1 MLDVYV
7 CEDVLEERKI
17 IVNYIESAIL
27 MWEYDMKVI
36 LATSRAQEV
45 VECIKKS
52 KNIGIYFLDINL
64 EYGKSGLV
72 LAEEIREYDPR
83 GFIVFITAHSEM
95 ALMTFQYK
103 VEAMD
108 FILKDQA
115 EHVQRRINE
124 CLENANKKYINNRR
138 GEEKTVTVTKGGKKL
153 TLRQDDIIFFETS
166 VNEHKLFVHTFN
178 KSIEFFGKMKDL
190 ENQVGED
197 FVRCH
202 RAYLVNKKNIKEV
215 DYIKKVIIMKNG
227 AECPISFR
235 MLRLVKAQ
243 IT

>member
-17 IVNYIESAIL
+17 IVHYIEAAIL
-27 MWEYDMKVI
+27 MQEYDMNVI
-36 LATSRAQEV
+36 LASSKAQEV
-45 VECIKKS
+45 IECLKKS
-52 KNIGIYFLDINL
+52 KNTGIYFLDINL
-64 EYGKSGLV
+64 EDGKSGLV

-108 FILKDQA
+108 FILKDQP

-124 CLENANKKYINNRR
+124 CLENANKKYMNNRR

-166 VNEHKLFVHTFN
+166 ANEHKLFVHTLN
-178 KSIEFFGKMKDL
+178 KSIEFFGKMKDI
-190 ENQVGED
+190 ENQVGDD

-235 MLRLVKAQ
+235 MLRQVKVQ

>member
-45 VECIKKS
+45 VECLKKS

-108 FILKDQA
+108 FILKDQP

-124 CLENANKKYINNRR
+124 CLENANKKYINNNSQRR
-138 GEEKTVTVTKGGKKL
+138 
-153 TLRQDDIIFFETS
+153 
-166 VNEHKLFVHTFN
+166 
-178 KSIEFFGKMKDL
+178 
-190 ENQVGED
+190 
-197 FVRCH
+197 
-202 RAYLVNKKNIKEV
+202 
-215 DYIKKVIIMKNG
+215 
-227 AECPISFR
+227 
-235 MLRLVKAQ
+235 
-243 IT
+243 

>member
-17 IVNYIESAIL
+17 IVHYIEAAIL
-27 MWEYDMKVI
+27 MQEYDMNVI
-36 LATSRAQEV
+36 LASSKAQEV
-45 VECIKKS
+45 IECLKKS
-52 KNIGIYFLDINL
+52 KNTGIYFLDINL
-64 EYGKSGLV
+64 EDGKSGLV

-108 FILKDQA
+108 FILKDQP

-124 CLENANKKYINNRR
+124 CLENANKKYMNNRR

-166 VNEHKLFVHTFN
+166 ANEHKLFVHTLN
-178 KSIEFFGKMKDL
+178 KSIEFFGKMKDI

-227 AECPISFR
+227 TECPISFR
-235 MLRLVKAQ
+235 MLRQVKVQ

>member
-178 KSIEFFGKMKDL
+178 KSIEFFGNMKDL
-190 ENQVGED
+190 ENQVVED

-227 AECPISFR
+227 AE
-235 MLRLVKAQ
+235 
-243 IT
+243 